1 MEKIGFQK
9 DKIVE
14 NDITQKDREI
24 LGLFKTKRHK
34 IRKGEQIEQVEQE
47 KEKNPKGRKKKDDN
61 TKREHGKD
69 AHDNIIKKCKRIFLK
84 NLIDYM
90 INFIDEYKF
99 NIKGKIKLQYLNYN
113 FYVNDLKRKNNMD
126 LFDKTLKEL
135 ASYQISGRYQSKS
148 NGETD
153 WNKNKKIIKII
164 ENDNE
169 NINYLLNM
177 TFGEWVNI
185 FTLKKK
191 DKYINFKGLKNTLKE
206 MEEKNE
212 DDKEYKKY
220 FKRFIFYLFNYKL
233 YFYNKK
239 GRN

>member
-1 MEKIGFQK
+1 MVRKLNKKGKIFMIKEEKR
-9 DKIVE
+9 
-14 NDITQKDREI
+14 N
-24 LGLFKTKRHK
+24 
-34 IRKGEQIEQVEQE
+34 
-47 KEKNPKGRKKKDDN
+47 DN

-90 INFIDEYKF
+90 NTFINEYKF
-99 NIKGKIKLQYLNYN
+99 HIKGNIKLQYINYN
-113 FYVNDLKRKNNMD
+113 IYVNDLKRINNMN
-126 LFDKTLKEL
+126 LFDITLKEL

-153 WNKNKKIIKII
+153 WNKNEKIIKKI

-169 NINYLLNM
+169 NINYLLSM
-177 TFGEWVNI
+177 SFGEWIDI
-185 FTLKKK
+185 FTLKTQ
-191 DKYINFKGLKNTLKE
+191 DKYIKFKGLKDTLKE
-206 MEEKNE
+206 MKEKNE
-212 DDKEYKKY
+212 DDKEFDKY

-233 YFYNKK
+233 YFHNKK